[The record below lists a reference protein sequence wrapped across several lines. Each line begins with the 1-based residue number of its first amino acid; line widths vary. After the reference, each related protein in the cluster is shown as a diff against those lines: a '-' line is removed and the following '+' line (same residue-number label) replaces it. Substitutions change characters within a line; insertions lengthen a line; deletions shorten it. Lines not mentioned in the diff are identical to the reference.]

1 LITIYYIIEKLI
13 IVNRKAHGNV
23 PLGTMFSFHA
33 VESSCGKPPRSH
45 YDPRTCLLFF
55 WGYEG
60 YVFSFIVMTG
70 FAGAIFSPKT
80 NTMLIH
86 CGGI

>member
-33 VESSCGKPPRSH
+33 VESSCGKPPRGH

-55 WGYEG
+55 FG
-60 YVFSFIVMTG
+60 VMRG
-70 FAGAIFSPKT
+70 MFSP
-80 NTMLIH
+80 L
-86 CGGI
+86 